1 MKLGD
6 DDKFDI
12 FYHGTDHNIN
22 SLQLSILERIY
33 LRQGGKTKEFIDGDG
48 FYVTNSLSKGKEW
61 ADRNFGNNNS
71 AVLVFRV
78 SKVKLRGN
86 ENSEGLDLTG
96 IEKKEEW
103 QNLVKNCLSSYSS
116 FLNTVEGYDFIE
128 GPLVVDGGR

>member
-1 MKLGD
+1 MRK
-6 DDKFDI
+6 
-12 FYHGTDHNIN
+12 
-22 SLQLSILERIY
+22 
-33 LRQGGKTKEFIDGDG
+33 GGKRNEFSDGDG
-48 FYVTNSLSKGKEW
+48 FNVTNSFSKGKEW
-61 ADRNFGNNNS
+61 TDRNFGNNNS